1 MSGAIALSAGLNRF
15 TAGDSQGNFTPLA
28 TPRDVYAFTRN
39 SPVLL
44 CNRSLIKGRLGTQMP
59 RVVLDVL
66 ELFAFVCPACPVVPT
81 IKELARFLN
90 MTVPVNGAEE
100 VRALFSMVRILL
112 GKLAALDPNER
123 KKAVSLALAMTR
135 SANWI
140 WGADVL
146 SALERRNRNRD
157 WRG

>member
-66 ELFAFVCPACPVVPT
+66 ELFAFVCPACPSPDFDSAVPKADKT
-81 IKELARFLN
+81 QL
-90 MTVPVNGAEE
+90 
-100 VRALFSMVRILL
+100 
-112 GKLAALDPNER
+112 ER
-123 KKAVSLALAMTR
+123 KIKTR
-135 SANWI
+135 K
-140 WGADVL
+140 L
-146 SALERRNRNRD
+146 K
-157 WRG
+157 